1 MKVGFV
7 GAGNIAQRHAANL
20 QYMNCADVVA
30 VCDMD
35 EARARHL
42 AQPFQAAVHVRLEDL
57 FAQATALDAVLLCT
71 PPAVRMAVFQWATQR
86 GIHVFCE
93 KPPAD
98 ALHVAQDICGLI
110 EASGIICSVDFHH
123 RYSPVL
129 PTFFELTRTETLSA
143 VQSTH
148 VAGNA
153 FSPTMPPWFFLQ
165 EKSGGHVMDQ
175 AIHTIDLLRYLM
187 GEIAE
192 VHTLASNRAVPVT
205 DTFDI
210 ADTTCT
216 LIRFANGVT
225 ASHLHSWGSR
235 IPKHDM
241 TFVGR
246 NLQLHLRPIA
256 PPRLTGQR
264 WHASGERETIDVE
277 CAEGPGMG
285 RAGLPVD
292 PHGSAPPDPP
302 HYGSLKT
309 FLDAIRTGQP
319 DLVKSDFRD
328 ATQTLAVVLAMNRS
342 ALTGQSVRLD

>member
-20 QYMNCADVVA
+20 QYMNCVEVVA
-30 VCDMD
+30 VCDVD
-35 EARARHL
+35 ATRAGHL
-42 AQPFQAAVHVRLEDL
+42 AQPFQASVHVRLDDM
-57 FAQATALDAVLLCT
+57 FDQATGLDAVLVCS
-71 PPAVRMAVFQWATQR
+71 PPTVRKAVFQLAAQR

-98 ALHVAQDICGLI
+98 SLPVAQEIGELI
-110 EASGIICSVDFHH
+110 EASGVICSVDFHQ

-187 GEIAE
+187 GEITE
-192 VHTLASNRAVPVT
+192 VHTLANNRAVPVT

-264 WHASGERETIDVE
+264 WHESGDRETINVQ

-285 RAGLPVD
+285 REGRPVD

-302 HYGSLKT
+302 HYGALKT

-319 DLVKSDFRD
+319 GLVKSNFRD

-342 ALTGQSVRLD
+342 AATGHPVQLD